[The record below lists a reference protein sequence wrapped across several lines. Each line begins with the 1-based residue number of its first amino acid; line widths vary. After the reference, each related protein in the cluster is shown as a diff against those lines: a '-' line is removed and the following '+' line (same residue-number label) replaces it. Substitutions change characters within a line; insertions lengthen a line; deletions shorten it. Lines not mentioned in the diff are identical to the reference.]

1 MNVFGKWKGRSLAD
15 FDLKKL
21 KRHFLPYSVLLAALF
36 AMTFFGVCVPDFGPR
51 GPRGPAAQIQDKTIS
66 FREFRWY
73 YTSLLENRRQQL
85 GEDFDPENHQVAQ
98 ETISE
103 MITAYVSYFIARDFG
118 FHISESSVEQ
128 YVREQTYFHNQ
139 EGKYDNEIVRRT
151 IDYWGITADIY
162 KDSVVRELTLQK
174 MQNLASEAFFL
185 PAAIDTWK
193 DVAASSAFE
202 LEYLEID
209 PAKVTVDIADAEV
222 ARELEDALFVE
233 ELRQDYQSHIHL
245 YQQPAAR
252 KARQILIA
260 YQGARSALEVTRSKS
275 QAQELARQLY
285 EDVKERPAD
294 FRKLASEYSDD
305 LASKDSG
312 GDMGFLRAEDVV
324 PEISEVVFSM
334 KSGEWAPMIS
344 SPFGFHILQ
353 LTEVQEPV
361 DISFD
366 SVKETLARKRLM
378 DRQSGALARDVAIEV
393 LASLTS
399 SAAAESEPP
408 RSFEELMNKH
418 HLDWQIAPKTSFSSV
433 SIEGELASVEGLVA
447 TVLQNLSEE
456 ENPKDATGKVVPTLH
471 SGEDS
476 KLYIVKIKDI
486 SISKPKVGDAQ
497 AQDDAGS
504 AVTMF
509 ESLARLEAYYRFQSL
524 VSYYR
529 DQWQKEQ
536 KIRIN
541 KDYLSLGRSPM

>member
-1 MNVFGKWKGRSLAD
+1 
-15 FDLKKL
+15 
-21 KRHFLPYSVLLAALF
+21 
-36 AMTFFGVCVPDFGPR
+36 MTFFGVCVPDFGPR

-73 YTSLLENRRQQL
+73 YTSLLENKRQKL

-98 ETISE
+98 ETLSE

-128 YVREQTYFHNQ
+128 YVREQTYFHNK

-185 PAAIDTWK
+185 PEAIDIWK
-193 DVAASSAFE
+193 NVAASSSFV
-202 LEYLEID
+202 LEYLEMD
-209 PAKVTVDIADAEV
+209 PAKVTVDIADDEV
-222 ARELEDALFVE
+222 ADELEDPLFME
-233 ELRQDYQSHIHL
+233 ELRQDYQNHIHL
-245 YQQPAAR
+245 YQKPAAR

-260 YQGARSALEVTRSKS
+260 YQGARGALEVTRSKS

-285 EDVKERPAD
+285 EDVKKRPAD

-305 LASKDSG
+305 LASKNAG
-312 GDMGFLRAEDVV
+312 GDMGLLRAEDVV

-334 KSGEWAPMIS
+334 KSNEWAPVIS

-353 LTEVQEPV
+353 LTEVQEAV

-366 SVKETLARKRLM
+366 SVKETLARTQLKE
-378 DRQSGALARDVAIEV
+378 RQTGTLTRDVAEEV
-393 LASLTS
+393 LASLTPS
-399 SAAAESEPP
+399 TAPESKPP
-408 RSFEELMNKH
+408 KSFEELKNKH
-418 HLDWQIAPKTSFSSV
+418 YLDWQVAPKTPFSSV
-433 SIEGELASVEGLVA
+433 SIEGELSSIKGLVA
-447 TVLQNLSEE
+447 SVLQNLSEE
-456 ENPKDATGKVVPTLH
+456 ETPKDATGKVIPTLH
-471 SGEDS
+471 SGDGN
-476 KLYIVKIKDI
+476 KLYIVKVKDV
-486 SISKPKVGDAQ
+486 SISKPKIGDAQ
-497 AQDDAGS
+497 TQDGGDS
-504 AVTMF
+504 TETMF